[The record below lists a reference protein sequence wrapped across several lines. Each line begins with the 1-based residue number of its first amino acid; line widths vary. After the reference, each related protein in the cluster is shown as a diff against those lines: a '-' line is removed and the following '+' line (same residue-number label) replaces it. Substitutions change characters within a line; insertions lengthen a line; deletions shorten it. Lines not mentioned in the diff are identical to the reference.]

1 MAARS
6 RKGTP
11 KHRFCPENTWS
22 IKSRVK
28 TPSTLEPKA
37 KPRFHVEHIEIA
49 DQVDREFY
57 FVEKPDQ
64 DLYCPVTL
72 EILLEPHQ
80 TDCCGQHI
88 SEKAANR
95 IIKDG
100 KPCPMCKDDHFTTHR
115 DKYFKRNT
123 VKTLR
128 VYCFHKK
135 SGCKW
140 TGELGDLNNH
150 STSCPK
156 RPWKCQYCG
165 LESTFDVGTN
175 KHPPKCAQY
184 PLPCP
189 NQCEIGTVPRCDA
202 EKHLLVCPLQ
212 LVECEFGC
220 DAKVVRRDLDKH
232 MVANAGEHFKTAT
245 TRIRREFCE
254 LISAE
259 TAVLKREMLEGFF
272 RQIQLEQQVSDLE
285 TKIKK
290 DTNRKLLL
298 LMVMCIL
305 FFAAL
310 GYALFL
316 KIKNILL
323 FFELLQSHFMC

>member
-6 RKGTP
+6 RKGRP
-11 KHRFCPENTWS
+11 KHRFCLENTWS
-22 IKSRVK
+22 TKSRVK
-28 TPSTLEPKA
+28 TKTKPK
-37 KPRFHVEHIEIA
+37 FHVEHIEIA
-49 DQVDREFY
+49 DQVEREFY

-135 SGCKW
+135 SGCEW

-150 STSCPK
+150 STYCPK

-165 LESTFDVGTN
+165 LESTFDVVTN
-175 KHPPKCAQY
+175 KHTPNCDQY

-189 NQCEIGTVPRCDA
+189 NECEIGTVPRCDA

-220 DAKVVRRDLDKH
+220 DAKVVRRDLDRH
-232 MVANAGEHFKTAT
+232 ATENARQHFQSAT
-245 TRIRREFCE
+245 TQISQVFQVTKDMVNILKSIHNVMQTHEVQSRELQRQVYKLVTETSQNLE
-254 LISAE
+254 LIK
-259 TAVLKREMLEGFF
+259 LK
-272 RQIQLEQQVSDLE
+272 QQVNEFEPRDLLIVKCNLSE
-285 TKIKK
+285 KTFSK
-290 DTNRKLLL
+290 NRRTQK
-298 LMVMCIL
+298 
-305 FFAAL
+305 
-310 GYALFL
+310 
-316 KIKNILL
+316 
-323 FFELLQSHFMC
+323 

>member
-11 KHRFCPENTWS
+11 KHRFCPENSWS
-22 IKSRVK
+22 TKSRVK

-37 KPRFHVEHIEIA
+37 KPRFHIEHIEIA
-49 DQVDREFY
+49 DQVEREFY
-57 FVEKPDQ
+57 FVDKPDQ

-100 KPCPMCKDDHFTTHR
+100 KPCPMCKDAQFMTHR

-128 VYCFHKK
+128 VYCLHKK
-135 SGCKW
+135 SGCEW

-165 LESTFDVGTN
+165 LEFTFDVGTN
-175 KHPPKCAQY
+175 EHTPNCAQY

-220 DAKVVRRDLDKH
+220 DAKVVRRDLDRH
-232 MVANAGEHFKTAT
+232 
-245 TRIRREFCE
+245 
-254 LISAE
+254 
-259 TAVLKREMLEGFF
+259 MLENA
-272 RQIQLEQQVSDLE
+272 RQHFQSATIQMSRSVLEVSQVLFENVQHSLMHIKHDLGHVIQAQDAQIGELRRQAYKLE

-290 DTNRKLLL
+290 DVDTKVDSRWTIVVLLL
-298 LMVMCIL
+298 
-305 FFAAL
+305 AL
-310 GYALFL
+310 TALTISYMYFTR
-316 KIKNILL
+316 
-323 FFELLQSHFMC
+323 E